1 MNPIADRF
9 HNAPI
14 AKTIGF
20 DVSCNPANE
29 VEVSLSVSSHLWNP
43 MGKLQGGV
51 MSILADAAMGIAF
64 GRELSPDCEFST
76 IDFSISHMRPVTR
89 GWLRAIGRVVQ
100 RGVSVGFLEC
110 EIYLYRDQIAYQ
122 THSASAETEGGKLV
136 ATATCSCMTTPA
148 IHRPPNHRDKE

>member
-76 IDFSISHMRPVTR
+76 IVGGSLTVFSIYILGKVPSTGSSIRLVTDS
-89 GWLRAIGRVVQ
+89 GTCQTI
-100 RGVSVGFLEC
+100 STCFS
-110 EIYLYRDQIAYQ
+110 YRESYRK
-122 THSASAETEGGKLV
+122 TVNFPTSNS
-136 ATATCSCMTTPA
+136 
-148 IHRPPNHRDKE
+148 